1 MASAATDVSHFF
13 ICNILHDNKLRQ
25 SDLARFI
32 QDKTNMAIN
41 HSSFNKYL
49 LRRRSIKKFVEQ
61 KAAMTEAIGEFLTQ
75 HEVPNEDISRMWE
88 EGEPLSAVPLSSSR
102 DALRKR
108 NEREIKQMEQ
118 KKQDTIQP
126 EPEMLTPRALAH
138 FKVNKDPFI
147 NEVNS
152 AEDLFLHQQQRFARE
167 QMLNAVNSA
176 TMMALIA
183 ESGAGKTQVRKSFYH
198 AISQHESKMIII
210 EPQTI
215 DKRDMTPGLILAA
228 IVDELNLTGVPHNR
242 EAVARYIQ
250 KHLKNMVAQGYKFA
264 LVFEEAHDLPDKV
277 LKFLKRMWEWDNG
290 FRKLLG
296 IILIGQNELKANLH
310 ETQLQVRE
318 FSRRCHQVE
327 LYPLADSMGDYLTHK
342 FARAGQQIDKVILPE
357 AIENLRAKL
366 LGSSS
371 YGISRGTDYVDHSYP
386 LTVNAWV
393 SNAMNLCASLGE
405 PIITPGII
413 DKIKEGL

>member
-1 MASAATDVSHFF
+1 MTSAATEPNHYYL
-13 ICNILHDNKLRQ
+13 CNILHSHQLRQ

-32 QDKTNMAIN
+32 EEQTGIAIN
-41 HSSFNKYL
+41 HSSFNKFL
-49 LRRRSIKKFVEQ
+49 LRRRSIKKFDAELFTITQAISTFLSNQ
-61 KAAMTEAIGEFLTQ
+61 KVPEFEVLKMWHEGTPLTP
-75 HEVPNEDISRMWE
+75 HPNSVSQD
-88 EGEPLSAVPLSSSR
+88 AV
-102 DALRKR
+102 RKR
-108 NEREIKQMEQ
+108 IARDLKKMEIQKQE
-118 KKQDTIQP
+118 TIQP
-126 EPEMLTPRALAH
+126 EPQMLTPKAIAH
-138 FKVNKDPFI
+138 FKVHKDPFI

-152 AEDLFLHQQQRFARE
+152 ADDLFLHHQQRFARE

-198 AISQHESKMIII
+198 AISQHETKMIII

-242 EAVARYIQ
+242 EALARYIQ

-327 LYPLADSMGDYLTHK
+327 LYPLADSMGEYLSHK
-342 FARAGQQIDKVILPE
+342 FARAGQSIDKVITPD
-357 AIENLRAKL
+357 AIQNLRKKL
-366 LGSSS
+366 LGTAS
-371 YGISRGTDYVDHSYP
+371 YGIARGSDYVDYSYP
-386 LTVNAWV
+386 LTVNAWI